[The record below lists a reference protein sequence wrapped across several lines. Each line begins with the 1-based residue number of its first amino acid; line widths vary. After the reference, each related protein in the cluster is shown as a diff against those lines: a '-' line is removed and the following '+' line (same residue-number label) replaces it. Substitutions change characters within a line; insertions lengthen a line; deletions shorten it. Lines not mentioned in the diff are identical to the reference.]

1 MRLMLLATFLLLAS
15 PVAAYIGP
23 GAGIGLL
30 GSLLAWVVGI
40 FLALAAILFW
50 PLRLLWRRMRAKK
63 ADAASTP
70 NAPE

>member
-1 MRLMLLATFLLLAS
+1 MRLFLFVTLVLLALPA
-15 PVAAYIGP
+15 AAYIGP

-63 ADAASTP
+63 SGATSTP
-70 NAPE
+70 NVPE